1 MKVDGYR
8 FGEILK
14 NALLRISGIAPL
26 VGPLPLTERDYRNL
40 FKAEVS
46 FADYFPVQGFDAE
59 TGVFSMADGINVGA
73 VWECIPADL
82 DAKPEETLEAFN
94 EMLAK
99 ALVQLPQEAD
109 NPYIVQI
116 FLQNAEIENLGD
128 RLQRNLPERL
138 RNDKLS
144 LDVARIMREHSDI
157 LTHELG
163 AFPDSR
169 VAQDKGWRVA
179 SQKIYL
185 CVYRYESEAYW
196 KKQRKSPT
204 KKLLDDCGAFL
215 GALNG
220 LRIRTKALDGYGL
233 IRWLAPYFSAGY
245 EGVHSAEDYAQKEQ
259 LASFDVGQEC
269 FAIQPEY
276 CRRSEAEERGVWKF
290 GERYLRYL
298 TTHGLEAVPT
308 DGCLTLGGSDSASP
322 WEQMPPGTMMCWT
335 IVPQPKV
342 VLDARIEKIKA
353 SAQQAASSAA
363 KYTLEQAEVAQ
374 DECLR
379 NGQRIFYVQI
389 GAYLSA
395 PTEET
400 LLDRTLIAQDTLL
413 KTNCLSFIRP
423 ADDLLSQDSFIR
435 ALPFVYDFAHD
446 RKNALRARMTYLS
459 QLSATLPFFGAG
471 RGSDN
476 LCYLAYKRNGE
487 PFTVNPYLKSD
498 RSRVAHQLVFGPTG
512 SGKSATMINM
522 ALMSMAVNAPRQF
535 ILDKGNSF
543 GLLADYY
550 ESMGKKVRRLT
561 FNSAS
566 SDTFPPFF
574 ETAKALDE
582 LDGQGGAWL
591 GSSTPDSVNLRK
603 AGDAHA
609 ATAERITAETATEG
623 DDDGETRSYL
633 SEMLNI
639 LKIMVTGGREQDVSA
654 LKQADI
660 SFLQQ
665 CLIDGLRASREAGK
679 PHARPQDVY
688 EAMRRVADAE
698 KIETLAIRYR
708 DFAAAV
714 QLWTQGERGKL
725 FNQYGQ
731 GFDKDADL
739 TLIETGALTNEGN
752 EDMFAVAGL
761 ATLTNITALGE
772 LT

>member
-1 MKVDGYR
+1 MKADGYR

-14 NALLRISGIAPL
+14 NALLRLSGIAPL

-40 FKAEVS
+40 FKAETS

-99 ALVQLPQEAD
+99 ALVQLPQEAE

-138 RNDKLS
+138 REDKLS

-233 IRWLAPYFSAGY
+233 IRWLAPYFSAGH
-245 EGVHSAEDYAQKEQ
+245 EGVHSTEDYAQKEQ

-298 TTHGLEAVPT
+298 TTHGLESVPT

-353 SAQQAASSAA
+353 SAQQAASSEA

-395 PTEET
+395 PTEEA

-561 FNSAS
+561 FNAAS

-582 LDGQGGAWL
+582 LDGQGGHGWAAARIVSICANQVTRML
-591 GSSTPDSVNLRK
+591 PQQSALRQRLPQRATTTAK
-603 AGDAHA
+603 HA
-609 ATAERITAETATEG
+609 A
-623 DDDGETRSYL
+623 
-633 SEMLNI
+633 
-639 LKIMVTGGREQDVSA
+639 
-654 LKQADI
+654 I
-660 SFLQQ
+660 SPR
-665 CLIDGLRASREAGK
+665 CSIS
-679 PHARPQDVY
+679 
-688 EAMRRVADAE
+688 
-698 KIETLAIRYR
+698 
-708 DFAAAV
+708 
-714 QLWTQGERGKL
+714 
-725 FNQYGQ
+725 
-731 GFDKDADL
+731 
-739 TLIETGALTNEGN
+739 
-752 EDMFAVAGL
+752 
-761 ATLTNITALGE
+761 
-772 LT
+772 

>member
-1 MKVDGYR
+1 
-8 FGEILK
+8 
-14 NALLRISGIAPL
+14 
-26 VGPLPLTERDYRNL
+26 
-40 FKAEVS
+40 
-46 FADYFPVQGFDAE
+46 
-59 TGVFSMADGINVGA
+59 
-73 VWECIPADL
+73 
-82 DAKPEETLEAFN
+82 
-94 EMLAK
+94 
-99 ALVQLPQEAD
+99 
-109 NPYIVQI
+109 
-116 FLQNAEIENLGD
+116 
-128 RLQRNLPERL
+128 
-138 RNDKLS
+138 
-144 LDVARIMREHSDI
+144 
-157 LTHELG
+157 
-163 AFPDSR
+163 
-169 VAQDKGWRVA
+169 
-179 SQKIYL
+179 
-185 CVYRYESEAYW
+185 
-196 KKQRKSPT
+196 
-204 KKLLDDCGAFL
+204 
-215 GALNG
+215 
-220 LRIRTKALDGYGL
+220 
-233 IRWLAPYFSAGY
+233 
-245 EGVHSAEDYAQKEQ
+245 
-259 LASFDVGQEC
+259 
-269 FAIQPEY
+269 
-276 CRRSEAEERGVWKF
+276 
-290 GERYLRYL
+290 
-298 TTHGLEAVPT
+298 
-308 DGCLTLGGSDSASP
+308 
-322 WEQMPPGTMMCWT
+322 MCWT

-353 SAQQAASSAA
+353 SAQQAASSEA

-395 PTEET
+395 PTEVT

-561 FNSAS
+561 FNAAS

-591 GSSTPDSVNLRK
+591 GNGTLDSVSLRK
-603 AGDAHA
+603 AGGANA
-609 ATAERITAETATEG
+609 ATAEGITAETATEG
-623 DDDGETRSYL
+623 DNDGETRSYL

-772 LT
+772 LTQYDGRHIEVYTDEGHYWMLRTLLILGLIQGTKVWRKLGIWLIFGTQDFSDVHGDARKILSQAEFWWLLSMGQDEAEQVSRFKALTPEEHFLIRQARIEKPNFSEGTMLSERFGCGLIRFIPPSLVLALAQTDRDEKNARKRLMDQYGISELDAAYRIADEITAARRKFQQQAA